1 MWERLSILAAFVVFV
16 IVARWASRMFLT
28 LIPKE
33 RHDQS
38 PARLTPQAA
47 ASDPLRAVR
56 RPRSLPALR
65 TSARVVALRGV
76 RERESRLVDRIER
89 RRIERWC
96 LGTPNLDPA
105 IGLDQCSAAE
115 RLKQHAQMCE
125 PRDVA

>member
-1 MWERLSILAAFVVFV
+1 MWARLSILAAFVVFV
-16 IVARWASRMFLT
+16 LVARWASRMFLT

-47 ASDPLRAVR
+47 APDPLRAV
-56 RPRSLPALR
+56 RPRSLPALH

-76 RERESRLVDRIER
+76 RSRESRLVDRIER

-96 LGTPNLDPA
+96 LGTPNPDPA
-105 IGLDQCSAAE
+105 VGLDQFTAAE
-115 RLKQHAQMCE
+115 RLKQHAQVCE